1 MAKILS
7 IRGVDED
14 VFRQFAA
21 GAAVRGI
28 TQAEYLRLLIELRER
43 VAEAFQLTERFE
55 RRPGVVEEPQLSA
68 GEALEFIGSFVD
80 THSLKDR
87 IA

>member
-14 VFRQFAA
+14 VSRQFAA

-28 TQAEYLRLLIELRER
+28 TQAEYLKRLLDLRESTV
-43 VAEAFQLTERFE
+43 VAVRLTERTQAPLF
-55 RRPGVVEEPQLSA
+55 SA
-68 GEALEFIGSFVD
+68 AAALDEVRVALTKNALWD
-80 THSLKDR
+80 HV
-87 IA
+87 A

>member
-7 IRGVDED
+7 IRGVDEN
-14 VFRQFAA
+14 VSRQFAA

-28 TQAEYLRLLIELRER
+28 TQAEYLGRLLELRER
-43 VAEAFQLTERFE
+43 VAEAFQLMERGV
-55 RRPGVVEEPQLSA
+55 RRPGGDEAPPLSA
-68 GEALEFIGSFVD
+68 AEALEFIGSFVD
-80 THSLKDR
+80 RYSLKDR